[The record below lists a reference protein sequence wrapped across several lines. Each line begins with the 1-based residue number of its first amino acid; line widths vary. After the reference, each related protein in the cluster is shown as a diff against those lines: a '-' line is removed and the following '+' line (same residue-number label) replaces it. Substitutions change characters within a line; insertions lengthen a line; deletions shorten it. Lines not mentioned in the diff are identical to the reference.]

1 MRILLSIF
9 RYFPTG
15 GLQKDA
21 LRIAMAACQAG
32 HRVVFLTTRWEG
44 EKPTSSQ
51 LEIRLTPPIHA
62 WSNLGKMAEFA
73 RLVAEERRNGYDSEL
88 AMNRIP
94 GAKFYFAGDECM
106 AKAVSRKHCW
116 LARLLLPRCRA
127 LLAQEKATL
136 LSPETRKVLV
146 ISQRQSQ
153 DFQEVYGLPA
163 GHFVLL
169 PPDMDGGSLPPR
181 EESRRQE
188 LRVQERRA
196 LGLSDDTFLLLA
208 VSSSFR
214 LKGVDRAL
222 QAMAHLPA
230 ELRRKCH
237 FVLIGRNDADA
248 FLRLARQCGLS
259 AREVTA
265 LPPRNSVGGLYL
277 AADLMLHPA
286 RSEGAGSVLV
296 EAVANGLPV
305 ICTSLCGFAPII
317 APAGNPVLKDPF
329 DQKELDL
336 ALAKSLDDLPARKAA
351 TRAFG
356 DENDFCGRAPFVV
369 RLLEESSP

>member
-21 LRIAMAACQAG
+21 LRIAMAACRAG
-32 HRVVFLTTRWEG
+32 HEVVFLTTRWEG
-44 EKPTSSQ
+44 ETPACPR
-51 LEIRLTPPIHA
+51 LEIRLTPPLHA
-62 WSNLGKMAEFA
+62 WSNMAKMAEFS
-73 RLVAEERRNGYDSEL
+73 RLVAQERSHGYDSEL

-116 LARLLLPRCRA
+116 LARTLFPRYRA

-146 ISQRQSQ
+146 ISQRQIQ

-163 GHFVLL
+163 EHFVLL
-169 PPDMDGGSLPPR
+169 PPDMDGGSLPPT

-188 LRVQERRA
+188 LRRQERQA
-196 LGLSDDTFLLLA
+196 LGLSDDTILLLA
-208 VSSSFR
+208 VSSSFQ

-222 QAMAHLPA
+222 LAMAHLPA
-230 ELRRKCH
+230 ERRRQCH
-237 FVLIGRNDADA
+237 FVLIGRNDPAKFHA
-248 FLRLARQCGLS
+248 LAQKCGLS
-259 AREVTA
+259 PEEVTA
-265 LPPRNSVGGLYL
+265 LPPRDSVGGLYL

-296 EAVANGLPV
+296 EAIANGLPV
-305 ICTSLCGFAPII
+305 ICTAVCGFAPII
-317 APAGNPVLKDPF
+317 APAGNPVLPEPF
-329 DQKELDL
+329 NQPDLDL
-336 ALAKSLDDLPARKAA
+336 ALLRSLDTLPARKAA

-356 DENDFCGRAPFVV
+356 DQNDFCGRAPFVV
-369 RLLEESSP
+369 KLLEDKAP